1 MSEREDDARSEAPE
15 GVVLRRGIAVC
26 PGTYDPV
33 TYGHLDIITR
43 AARVFERVIVAVVNK
58 PVRKGSKTLFSTQE
72 RMEFIRAEVNS
83 LENVEIKSFDN
94 LLVKFA
100 RDNGATALVKGLR
113 AISDF
118 EYELEMNQLNRT
130 MDPEIESIYFM
141 SSPNYSFLSSSG
153 VKELAMFGGD
163 LSQLVPAQVAERL
176 KEELQR

>member
-1 MSEREDDARSEAPE
+1 VGDLKR
-15 GVVLRRGIAVC
+15 GVALC

-33 TYGHLDIITR
+33 TYGHLDIINR
-43 AARVFERVIVAVVNK
+43 AAGVFDRVVVAVVNK
-58 PVRKGSKTLFSTQE
+58 PVRKGSNTLFSTQE
-72 RMEFIRAEVNS
+72 RMDFLRAEVEN
-83 LENVEIKSFDN
+83 LENVQVKSFDN

-100 RDNGATALVKGLR
+100 RENEATAIVKGLR

-118 EYELEMNQLNRT
+118 EYEFEMNQLNRT

-141 SSPNYSFLSSSG
+141 SSPNFSFLSSSG

-163 LSQLVPAQVAERL
+163 LSQLVPATVATRL

>member
-1 MSEREDDARSEAPE
+1 VSDLKR
-15 GVVLRRGIAVC
+15 GVAVC

-43 AARVFERVIVAVVNK
+43 AANVFESVIVAVVNT
-58 PVRKGSKTLFSTQE
+58 PVRKGSKTVFTAQE
-72 RMEFIRAEVNS
+72 REAFIRAEVND

-94 LLVKFA
+94 LLVEFA
-100 RDNGATALVKGLR
+100 RENGATAIVKGLR

-118 EYELEMNQLNRT
+118 EYEFEMNQLNRT

-163 LSQLVPAQVAERL
+163 LSQLVPARVAERL

>member
-1 MSEREDDARSEAPE
+1 VAELKR
-15 GVVLRRGIAVC
+15 GVAVC

-33 TYGHLDIITR
+33 TYGHLDIIAR
-43 AARVFERVIVAVVNK
+43 AAGVFDRVLVAVVNK
-58 PVRKGSKTLFSTQE
+58 PVRKGSNTVFSTEE
-72 RMEFIRAEVNS
+72 RIEFIRAEVED
-83 LENVEIKSFDN
+83 LENVQVKSFDN

-100 RDNGATALVKGLR
+100 RENGATAIVKGLR

-130 MDPEIESIYFM
+130 MDPEIESIYLM

-163 LSQLVPAQVAERL
+163 LSQLVPAAVAKRL

>member
-1 MSEREDDARSEAPE
+1 VPE
-15 GVVLRRGIAVC
+15 LTRGVALC

-43 AARVFERVIVAVVNK
+43 AARVFDTVVVAVVNK
-58 PVRKGSKTLFSTQE
+58 PVRKGSKTLFSTEE
-72 RMEFIRAEVNS
+72 REDFIRAEVKS
-83 LENVEIKSFDN
+83 LHNVEIKSFDN
-94 LLVKFA
+94 LLVEFA
-100 RDNGATALVKGLR
+100 RQNGATAIVKGLR

-118 EYELEMNQLNRT
+118 EYEMEMNQLNRT

-141 SSPNYSFLSSSG
+141 SSPNFSFLSSSG

-163 LSQLVPAQVAERL
+163 LSQLVPARVAERL

>member
-1 MSEREDDARSEAPE
+1 MPDLKR
-15 GVVLRRGIAVC
+15 GVAVC

-43 AARVFERVIVAVVNK
+43 ASRVFETVIVAVVNK
-58 PVRKGSKTLFSTQE
+58 PVRKGSNTVFSTEE
-72 RMEFIRAEVNS
+72 RMQFIRAEVNS
-83 LENVEIKSFDN
+83 LQNVEIKSFDN

-163 LSQLVPAQVAERL
+163 LSQLVPGRVAERL

>member
-1 MSEREDDARSEAPE
+1 MSE
-15 GVVLRRGIAVC
+15 LTRGIAVC

-43 AARVFERVIVAVVNK
+43 ASRVFEKGIVAVVNK
-58 PVRKGSKTLFSTQE
+58 PVRKGSKTVFSTEE
-72 RMEFIRAEVNS
+72 RMQFIRAEVNS

-94 LLVKFA
+94 LLVEFA
-100 RDNGATALVKGLR
+100 RENGATAIVKGLR

-118 EYELEMNQLNRT
+118 EYEFEMNQLNRT

-141 SSPNYSFLSSSG
+141 SSPNFSFLSSSG

-163 LSQLVPAQVAERL
+163 LSQLVPARVAERL

>member
-1 MSEREDDARSEAPE
+1 VSDLKR
-15 GVVLRRGIAVC
+15 GVAVC

-43 AARVFERVIVAVVNK
+43 AANVFDRVVVAVVNK
-58 PVRKGSKTLFSTQE
+58 PVRKGSQTVFTTEE
-72 RMEFIRAEVNS
+72 REAFIRAEVKD
-83 LENVEIKSFDN
+83 LENVEIESFDN
-94 LLVKFA
+94 LLVEFA
-100 RDNGATALVKGLR
+100 RENGATAIVKGLR

-118 EYELEMNQLNRT
+118 EYEFEMNQLNRT

-163 LSQLVPAQVAERL
+163 LSQLVPAPVAERL

>member
-1 MSEREDDARSEAPE
+1 VSELKR
-15 GVVLRRGIAVC
+15 GVAVC

-33 TYGHLDIITR
+33 TYGHLDIIGR
-43 AARVFERVIVAVVNK
+43 AANVFDRVVVAVVNK
-58 PVRKGSKTLFSTQE
+58 PVRKGSQTVFRTEE
-72 RMEFIRAEVNS
+72 REEFIRAEVKS

-94 LLVKFA
+94 LLVEFA
-100 RDNGATALVKGLR
+100 RENGATAIVKGLR

-118 EYELEMNQLNRT
+118 EYEFEMNQLNRT

-141 SSPNYSFLSSSG
+141 SSPNFSFLSSSG

-163 LSQLVPAQVAERL
+163 LSQLVPARVAERL

>member
-1 MSEREDDARSEAPE
+1 MADLKR
-15 GVVLRRGIAVC
+15 GVAVC

-33 TYGHLDIITR
+33 TYGHVDIITR
-43 AARVFERVIVAVVNK
+43 AANVFERVVVAVVDK
-58 PVRKGSKTLFSTQE
+58 PVRKGSKTVFSTQE

-83 LENVEIKSFDN
+83 LQNFEIKSFDN
-94 LLVKFA
+94 LLVEFA
-100 RDNGATALVKGLR
+100 RDNGATAIVKGLR

-153 VKELAMFGGD
+153 VKELAIFGGD
-163 LSQLVPAQVAERL
+163 LSQLVPARVAKRL

>member
-1 MSEREDDARSEAPE
+1 MAPDVTPSTAD
-15 GVVLRRGIAVC
+15 GRTALC

-43 AARVFERVIVAVVNK
+43 AANVFESVIVAVVNK
-58 PVRKGSKTLFSTQE
+58 PVRKGSKTVFSTQE
-72 RMEFIRAEVNS
+72 REAFLRTEVKD

-94 LLVKFA
+94 LLVEFA
-100 RDNGATALVKGLR
+100 RQNGATAIVKGLR

-118 EYELEMNQLNRT
+118 EYEFEMNQLNRT

-141 SSPNYSFLSSSG
+141 SSPNFSFLSSSG

-163 LSQLVPAQVAERL
+163 LSQLVPARVAERL

>member
-1 MSEREDDARSEAPE
+1 VSELKR
-15 GVVLRRGIAVC
+15 GVAVC

-33 TYGHLDIITR
+33 TFGHLDIIGR
-43 AARVFERVIVAVVNK
+43 AANVFDKVVVAIVDK
-58 PVRKGSKTLFSTQE
+58 PVRKGSNTVFSTQE
-72 RMEFIRAEVNS
+72 REEFIRAEVNS

-94 LLVKFA
+94 LLVEFA
-100 RDNGATALVKGLR
+100 RQNCATAIVKGLR

-118 EYELEMNQLNRT
+118 EYEFEMNQLNRT

-141 SSPNYSFLSSSG
+141 SSPNFSFLSSSG

-163 LSQLVPAQVAERL
+163 LSQLVPARVAERL

>member
-1 MSEREDDARSEAPE
+1 VAE
-15 GVVLRRGIAVC
+15 LRRGVAVC

-33 TYGHLDIITR
+33 TYGHLDIIGR
-43 AARVFERVIVAVVNK
+43 AANVFERVIVAVVRR
-58 PVRKGSKTLFSTQE
+58 PVRKGSQTVFATEE
-72 RMEFIRAEVNS
+72 RMEFIRSEVKA
-83 LENVEIKSFDN
+83 LENVEIESFDN
-94 LLVKFA
+94 LLVEFA
-100 RDNGATALVKGLR
+100 RDNGATAIVKGLR

-118 EYELEMNQLNRT
+118 EYEFEMNQLNRT